1 MSNFIRN
8 VKRSIFLPPNREQ
21 RKALHKFR
29 ELVKALEQVS
39 SLLQDKASAYFTLN
53 DAGWWCD

>member
-8 VKRSIFLPPNREQ
+8 VKRSIFLPPNRKQ

-29 ELVKALEQVS
+29 ELVKSLEQVS
-39 SLLQDKASAYFTLN
+39 SLLQDKASVRISP
-53 DAGWWCD
+53 

>member
-8 VKRSIFLPPNREQ
+8 SKRSIFLPPNRKQ

-39 SLLQDKASAYFTLN
+39 SLLQDKASVRN
-53 DAGWWCD
+53 SP